1 MIVVTCSNSLLIVI
15 SLCCSYYQLQLC
27 IGPLGMVFGEVKQ
40 STIYA
45 KFGESS
51 SKNVSKKQNIIP
63 WLTEHDDVINIT
75 LLPAPGGG
83 IFC

>member
-1 MIVVTCSNSLLIVI
+1 MLFVYLFEYSPDIII
-15 SLCCSYYQLQLC
+15 SYYQVQLC
-27 IGPLGMVFGEVKQ
+27 IGLCSMVFGKITQ

-51 SKNVSKKQNIIP
+51 CKKQKTMP
-63 WLTEHDDVINIT
+63 WLTEHDDVINIASP
-75 LLPAPGGG
+75 PASWGG